1 MESFMAIV
9 TLCLFGILCY
19 ICSMLFG
26 IKRLLEKVL
35 TNQTPSVNL
44 RDLIDYSMRDALE
57 TRKIHDQA
65 LEGLRRYTPPVSP
78 ESFPFKDQNTAAAT
92 LKRLQRVIEQY
103 GFTTL
108 MDLYDLIDIKS
119 TLADNQKGW
128 WDLSNVT
135 LSRDEEN
142 LWRIDFPPLQNL
154 DDFVKVDEVKTEKES
169 NDHNS

>member
-1 MESFMAIV
+1 
-9 TLCLFGILCY
+9 
-19 ICSMLFG
+19 MLG
-26 IKRLLEKVL
+26 WIKRLLEKVL
-35 TNQTPSVNL
+35 TNQTPSVNVHNL
-44 RDLIDYSMRDALE
+44 TEYAMKDALD
-57 TRKIHDQA
+57 TRKIYDQA
-65 LEGLRRYTPPVSP
+65 LESIRRYTPPVSP

-119 TLADNQKGW
+119 TLADDQKGW

-169 NDHNS
+169 K